1 MLRRRFGIVVVAPV
15 GAGGCDDGG
24 GTLVAV
30 PTSTDSGATFVVL
43 RARFV
48 GDCANPSDIL
58 LFHQALQLF
67 SLLSF

>member
-1 MLRRRFGIVVVAPV
+1 MLRRRFGIVVVVPV
-15 GAGGCDDGG
+15 GAGGCDVGG

-48 GDCANPSDIL
+48 GDSTVVRSASSPES
-58 LFHQALQLF
+58 AF
-67 SLLSF
+67 SGVDWRLA